1 MIIFVFIWY
10 VTSVF
15 VLGMMWVVCLLFLPG
30 VVLGNQYVRQP
41 YSSDSEFNQQVK
53 FGDDASLECKDRFIL
68 TSPDEFKYWI
78 LPNNMVLQPGNTY
91 NVSDPIDKL
100 SVWTVTGDG
109 SRINLT
115 NIREAHFGV
124 YHCVMVVSSTLR
136 TVKVGLNYNGPY
148 FGNLWTIYRRNV
160 MIGGIASAVFLVIAA
175 TLYTIYK
182 LRYRGEEEEE
192 EQMRAYLSN
201 STSRYDDLILST
213 AQPDGH
219 QNAAYDK
226 LAYNKEAAVGTAH
239 PAEPYRNPAYLKDP
253 EDTTQL

>member
-1 MIIFVFIWY
+1 M
-10 VTSVF
+10 SVF
-15 VLGMMWVVCLLFLPG
+15 VLGTMWVVCLLILP
-30 VVLGNQYVRQP
+30 VLVLGNQYVRQP

-53 FGDDASLECKDRFIL
+53 FGDDASLECKDRFIPK
-68 TSPDEFKYWI
+68 PDQVQYWI
-78 LPNNMVLQPGNTY
+78 LPNNKVLQLGQTY

-124 YHCVMVVSSTLR
+124 YHCVMGVSPDFRDFR

-201 STSRYDDLILST
+201 GTSRYDDLILSP
-213 AQPDGH
+213 AQPDGYR
-219 QNAAYDK
+219 NAAYENPV
-226 LAYNKEAAVGTAH
+226 YNKEAAVGTAH
-239 PAEPYRNPAYLKDP
+239 PGVEPHRNPVS

>member
-1 MIIFVFIWY
+1 M
-10 VTSVF
+10 
-15 VLGMMWVVCLLFLPG
+15 VCLLILPG

-53 FGDDASLECKDRFIL
+53 FGDDASLECKDRFIP
-68 TSPDEFKYWI
+68 SPEQIQYWI
-78 LPNNMVLQPGNTY
+78 LPNNMVLKPSEKHKVY
-91 NVSDPIDKL
+91 DPIDKL
-100 SVWTVTGDG
+100 SIWTVTSDG
-109 SRINLT
+109 TRINLT
-115 NIREAHFGV
+115 NVREAHFGV
-124 YHCVMVVSSTLR
+124 YHCVIGESTNLR

-192 EQMRAYLSN
+192 EEEQMRAYLSN
-201 STSRYDDLILST
+201 GTSRYDDLILSP
-213 AQPDGH
+213 AQPDGYR
-219 QNAAYDK
+219 NAAYENPV
-226 LAYNKEAAVGTAH
+226 YNKEAAVGTAH
-239 PAEPYRNPAYLKDP
+239 PAEPYRNPAYLKDS

>member
-1 MIIFVFIWY
+1 M
-10 VTSVF
+10 
-15 VLGMMWVVCLLFLPG
+15 LGVCLLILP
-30 VVLGNQYVRQP
+30 VLVLGNQYVRQP
-41 YSSDSEFNQQVK
+41 YSDDSEFNQQVK
-53 FGDDASLECKDRFIL
+53 FGDDASLECKDRFIP
-68 TSPDEFKYWI
+68 SPNPDHIQYWI
-78 LPNNMVLQPGNTY
+78 LPNNRVLRRGEAHEVY
-91 NVSDPIDKL
+91 DPIDKS
-100 SVWTVTGDG
+100 SVWRVIGDG

-124 YHCVMVVSSTLR
+124 YHCVIESTNIR

-148 FGNLWTIYRRNV
+148 FGNLWSIYRRNV

-201 STSRYDDLILST
+201 GTSRYDDLILSP
-213 AQPDGH
+213 AQPDGYG
-219 QNAAYDK
+219 NAAYENPV
-226 LAYNKEAAVGTAH
+226 YNKEAAVGTAH
-239 PAEPYRNPAYLKDP
+239 PAEPYRNPAYLKDS